1 MNARLIDLVA
11 GLVREDPSAT
21 VLYDGHAGAAAPD
34 PVTRAE
40 LWKAGSDVAE
50 HLRRAGVGEGDCVAV
65 WLPNWSTA
73 VAAQLGALSLGAH
86 VVGLNTRYNSD
97 EISHVLEMARPT
109 ALLVAHGF
117 HRLDL
122 LGMLHTSFDAVA
134 VPPPAVLVVTA
145 PGEQPAADP
154 STYDLGAGAVAFAPC
169 DDAPSLTAHPVAGL
183 ATSFTTSGST
193 GRSKVAAHSE
203 AGIVQHSHAVAQHTG
218 IRPGDTVLGVLP
230 VSGVFG
236 FTPTMAALLSG
247 ASTLLEPVFDARG
260 VLDDMVACGV
270 THAAGADDLFGKL
283 RAGWQEHR
291 VDLDLRWI
299 GIADF
304 EGRSREIAAWA
315 RHEFGAWVGG
325 VYGSSE
331 TFALM
336 SFWREGTPEEL
347 AHGGGGQLVSPD
359 IEWRLVDPDTLTPVE
374 AGGEG
379 ELQLRG
385 YNVVDAYLGDQSLSE
400 GVFTDDGWFRTGD
413 LARGVDDDSFTF
425 VCRMGDVLRL
435 HGFLVDPSEIEVR
448 LHQHPAVALA
458 KVVGVVSETGASSAV
473 GFVTLRPG
481 VPTPTDDELR
491 GWCAQ
496 TLAKFKVPAA
506 VHVLEEM
513 PTTSGTN
520 GVKVRAAALRE
531 LAAQRLREVDP
542 MTRRPRPPMN
552 SEASSTP
559 SPLSQPALPCRTTP
573 GGTP

>member
-1 MNARLIDLVA
+1 MADRLIDIF
-11 GLVREDPSAT
+11 GELVRQDPSAT
-21 VLYDGHAGAAAPD
+21 VLFDGHAGAAAPD

-40 LWKAGSDVAE
+40 LWQAGANVAA
-50 HLRRAGVGEGDCVAV
+50 HLRRAGVAEGDCVAV
-65 WLPNWSTA
+65 WLPNWSIA

-97 EISHVLEMARPT
+97 EIAHVLEMVRPA

-122 LGMLHTSFDAVA
+122 LGKLHTSFDAVD
-134 VPPPAVLVVTA
+134 VPPPAVIVVTA
-145 PGEQPAADP
+145 PGEQPAAEP
-154 STYDLGAGAVAFAPC
+154 SAYDLGAGAVALAPC
-169 DDAPSLTAHPVAGL
+169 DDAPPLAAYPVAGL

-203 AGIVQHSHAVAQHTG
+203 AGIVQQSRAVAHHAG
-218 IRPGDTVLGVLP
+218 IGPGDTVLGALP

-247 ASTLLEPVFDARG
+247 AATLLEPVFDARG
-260 VLDDMVACGV
+260 VLDGMVACRV

-283 RAGWQEHR
+283 RAGWQDHR
-291 VDLDLRWI
+291 VDLGLRWI

-315 RHEFGAWVGG
+315 RREFGTWVGG

-336 SFWREGTPEEL
+336 SFWREGTPDEL

-359 IEWRLVDPDTLTPVE
+359 IEWRIVDSDTLTPVE
-374 AGGEG
+374 ADDEG

-400 GVFTDDGWFRTGD
+400 GVFTHDGWFRTGD
-413 LARGVDDDSFTF
+413 LARRVDDDSFSF

-458 KVVGVVSETGASSAV
+458 KVVGVASETGATSAV

-481 VPTPTDDELR
+481 VPSPTGDDLR
-491 GWCAQ
+491 GWCAE

-506 VHVLEEM
+506 VHVLDEM

-520 GVKVRAAALRE
+520 GVKVKAAALRE
-531 LAAQRLREVDP
+531 LAAQRLH
-542 MTRRPRPPMN
+542 
-552 SEASSTP
+552 EAD
-559 SPLSQPALPCRTTP
+559 R
-573 GGTP
+573 